1 MSKARRAYER
11 FVYELRSGV
20 HATVAIIIVTLLLVL
35 GLFCSSC
42 RSLPQQVVLPNSS
55 NRDSVRIEF
64 VHDSVYV
71 YKHDSIFRDRWRS
84 GDTVYVTVEK
94 WQTRWRDKYNE
105 IHDSVYIN
113 QTDTIYQTVTVVQPV
128 NTFLKNSGIALWVI
142 IALAVLAIVAGLFI
156 KFAK

>member
-1 MSKARRAYER
+1 MNRK
-11 FVYELRSGV
+11 GN
-20 HATVAIIIVTLLLVL
+20 IVEWLLFCIMIGMLVL
-35 GLFCSSC
+35 AMVGC

-55 NRDSVRIEF
+55 NRDSVRIEL

-142 IALAVLAIVAGLFI
+142 ITLAVLAIVAGLFI

>member
-1 MSKARRAYER
+1 MSRNNN
-11 FVYELRSGV
+11 
-20 HATVAIIIVTLLLVL
+20 IVEWLLFCIMIGMLVL
-35 GLFCSSC
+35 AMVGC

-128 NTFLKNSGIALWVI
+128 NTFLRNSGIALWVI
-142 IALAVLAIVAGLFI
+142 ITLAVLAVVAGLFI

>member
-1 MSKARRAYER
+1 MTVFS
-11 FVYELRSGV
+11 
-20 HATVAIIIVTLLLVL
+20 ATA
-35 GLFCSSC
+35 GAAA
-42 RSLPQQVVLPNSS
+42 
-55 NRDSVRIEF
+55 
-64 VHDSVYV
+64 
-71 YKHDSIFRDRWRS
+71 
-84 GDTVYVTVEK
+84 TVEK

-142 IALAVLAIVAGLFI
+142 ITLAVLAIVAGLFI

>member
-1 MSKARRAYER
+1 MI
-11 FVYELRSGV
+11 GM
-20 HATVAIIIVTLLLVL
+20 LVL
-35 GLFCSSC
+35 AMVGC

-128 NTFLKNSGIALWVI
+128 NTFLRNSGIALWVI
-142 IALAVLAIVAGLFI
+142 ITLAVLAVVAGLFI